1 MAETDWEMAPADQRI
16 TPPALHCAPLDDRRR
31 VQLAHP
37 TRQQPDMNKAKAAAL
52 IQEQF
57 DRQVRESFG
66 DVTLPPT
73 IALDLV
79 VATWRTAG
87 AVFSRRQGTPPQPLT
102 LAAMA
107 LMHGAVTPEF
117 SKGTSVQ
124 AYFIRAL
131 FQMTRNL
138 DELKL
143 SKWDRELID
152 ATLDAASDLA
162 PHWFPRKK

>member
-1 MAETDWEMAPADQRI
+1 
-16 TPPALHCAPLDDRRR
+16 
-31 VQLAHP
+31 
-37 TRQQPDMNKAKAAAL
+37 MNKAKAAAL

-57 DRQVRESFG
+57 DRQARESFG
-66 DVTLPPT
+66 DVTPAPT
-73 IALDLV
+73 IALALV
-79 VATWRTAG
+79 VTTWRTAG
-87 AVFSRRQGTPPQPLT
+87 AIFTHRHGTPPQPLT

-117 SKGTSVQ
+117 STGPSVQ

-138 DELKL
+138 DELNL
-143 SKWDRELID
+143 STWDRELID

-162 PHWFPRKK
+162 PQWFPRNK

>member
-1 MAETDWEMAPADQRI
+1 
-16 TPPALHCAPLDDRRR
+16 
-31 VQLAHP
+31 
-37 TRQQPDMNKAKAAAL
+37 MNKAKAAAL

-57 DRQVRESFG
+57 DRQARESFG
-66 DVTLPPT
+66 NITMPPT

-79 VATWRTAG
+79 VATWRSAG
-87 AVFSRRQGTPPQPLT
+87 AIFTRHHSNPPQPVT

-117 SKGTSVQ
+117 VTNPSAQ

-131 FQMTRNL
+131 FQMTRTL
-138 DELKL
+138 DEMNL

-162 PHWFPRKK
+162 PQWFPRKK

>member
-1 MAETDWEMAPADQRI
+1 
-16 TPPALHCAPLDDRRR
+16 
-31 VQLAHP
+31 
-37 TRQQPDMNKAKAAAL
+37 MNKAKAAAL

-57 DRQVRESFG
+57 DRQARESFG
-66 DVTLPPT
+66 NVTLAPT

-87 AVFSRRQGTPPQPLT
+87 AIFTQRHGTTPQPLT

-107 LMHGAVTPEF
+107 LMHGVVTPEF
-117 SKGTSVQ
+117 STGPSVQ

-138 DELKL
+138 DELSM

-162 PHWFPRKK
+162 PQWFPRKK

>member
-1 MAETDWEMAPADQRI
+1 MRPARRPPTHFAIALRQRIETDEERERSAA
-16 TPPALHCAPLDDRRR
+16 
-31 VQLAHP
+31 QL
-37 TRQQPDMNKAKAAAL
+37 TRHQPDMNKAKAAAL
-52 IQEQF
+52 IQEQL

-66 DVTLPPT
+66 EVVLSPT

-79 VATWRTAG
+79 VATWRSAG
-87 AVFSRRQGTPPQPLT
+87 AIFTRRHGDPPQPLT

-117 SKGTSVQ
+117 ATSTSVQ

-131 FQMTRNL
+131 FQMTRTL
-138 DELKL
+138 DELTL
-143 SKWDRELID
+143 SRRDRELIV

>member
-1 MAETDWEMAPADQRI
+1 
-16 TPPALHCAPLDDRRR
+16 
-31 VQLAHP
+31 
-37 TRQQPDMNKAKAAAL
+37 MNKAKAAAL

-57 DRQVRESFG
+57 DRQARESFG
-66 DVTLPPT
+66 NIALPPN

-79 VATWRTAG
+79 VATWRSAG
-87 AVFSRRQGTPPQPLT
+87 AIFTRRHGNPPQPLT

-107 LMHGAVTPEF
+107 LMHGAITPEF
-117 SKGTSVQ
+117 ATGPSAQ

-131 FQMTRNL
+131 FQITRDL
-138 DELKL
+138 DELNL

-162 PHWFPRKK
+162 PQWFPRKK

>member
-1 MAETDWEMAPADQRI
+1 
-16 TPPALHCAPLDDRRR
+16 
-31 VQLAHP
+31 
-37 TRQQPDMNKAKAAAL
+37 MNKARAAAL

-57 DRQVRESFG
+57 DRQARESFG
-66 DVTLPPT
+66 NVALSSTM
-73 IALDLV
+73 ALDLV

-87 AVFSRRQGTPPQPLT
+87 AIFTRRHGAPPQPLT

-117 SKGTSVQ
+117 ATDPSVQ
-124 AYFIRAL
+124 AYFIRSL

-138 DELKL
+138 DELNL

-162 PHWFPRKK
+162 PQWFPRKK

>member
-1 MAETDWEMAPADQRI
+1 
-16 TPPALHCAPLDDRRR
+16 
-31 VQLAHP
+31 
-37 TRQQPDMNKAKAAAL
+37 MNKARAAAL

-57 DRQVRESFG
+57 DRQARESFG
-66 DVTLPPT
+66 NVTPPT
-73 IALDLV
+73 TVALDLV

-87 AVFSRRQGTPPQPLT
+87 AIFTRRHGAPPQPLT

-117 SKGTSVQ
+117 ATDPSTQ
-124 AYFIRAL
+124 AYFIRSL

-138 DELKL
+138 DELNL

-162 PHWFPRKK
+162 PQWFPRKK

>member
-1 MAETDWEMAPADQRI
+1 
-16 TPPALHCAPLDDRRR
+16 
-31 VQLAHP
+31 
-37 TRQQPDMNKAKAAAL
+37 MNKAKAAAL

-57 DRQVRESFG
+57 DRQARESFG
-66 DVTLPPT
+66 DITMPPT

-79 VATWRTAG
+79 VATWRSAG
-87 AVFSRRQGTPPQPLT
+87 TVFMRRRDTPPQPLT

-117 SKGTSVQ
+117 ATNPSAQ

-162 PHWFPRKK
+162 PQWFPRKK

>member
-1 MAETDWEMAPADQRI
+1 
-16 TPPALHCAPLDDRRR
+16 
-31 VQLAHP
+31 
-37 TRQQPDMNKAKAAAL
+37 MNKAKAAAL

-57 DRQVRESFG
+57 DRQARESFG
-66 DVTLPPT
+66 DTTMPPT

-79 VATWRTAG
+79 VATWRSAG
-87 AVFSRRQGTPPQPLT
+87 AIFTRRRENPPQPLT
-102 LAAMA
+102 LATMA

-117 SKGTSVQ
+117 ATNPSAQ

-138 DELKL
+138 EELKL

>member
-1 MAETDWEMAPADQRI
+1 
-16 TPPALHCAPLDDRRR
+16 
-31 VQLAHP
+31 
-37 TRQQPDMNKAKAAAL
+37 MNKAKAAAL

-57 DRQVRESFG
+57 DRQARESFCG
-66 DVTLPPT
+66 VPPAPT

-79 VATWRTAG
+79 VATWRSAG
-87 AVFSRRQGTPPQPLT
+87 AIFTRRHGKPPQPLT

-107 LMHGAVTPEF
+107 LMHGAVTAEF
-117 SKGTSVQ
+117 STSPSVQ
-124 AYFIRAL
+124 AYFIRSL

-138 DELKL
+138 DELEL

-162 PHWFPRKK
+162 PQWFPRKK

>member
-1 MAETDWEMAPADQRI
+1 
-16 TPPALHCAPLDDRRR
+16 
-31 VQLAHP
+31 
-37 TRQQPDMNKAKAAAL
+37 MNKAKAAAL

-57 DRQVRESFG
+57 DRQARESFG
-66 DVTLPPT
+66 GVVVSPKT
-73 IALDLV
+73 ALDLV
-79 VATWRTAG
+79 VATWRTGG
-87 AVFSRRQGTPPQPLT
+87 AIFTRRHGSPPQPVT

-107 LMHGAVTPEF
+107 LMHGAITPEF
-117 SKGTSVQ
+117 STSTSVQ

-131 FQMTRNL
+131 FQMTRSL

-162 PHWFPRKK
+162 PQWFPRKK